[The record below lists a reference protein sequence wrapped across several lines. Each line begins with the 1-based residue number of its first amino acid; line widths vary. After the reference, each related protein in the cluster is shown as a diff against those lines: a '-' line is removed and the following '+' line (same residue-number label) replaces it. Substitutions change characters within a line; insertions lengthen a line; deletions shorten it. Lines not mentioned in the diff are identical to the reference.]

1 MTTKGPVHPQRDTFV
16 LSASL
21 GSSGTERQPLSVSA
35 CIIWNP
41 HCYHNC
47 EKCVVFLSS
56 VRLCKLHLPPH
67 MPLPFHIL
75 YNRSGCFPVI
85 MLVEQTVSLIYLG
98 KLSDLVESG
107 CLSSVKC
114 WVKKQA
120 LKNSRCPILTH
131 SFEPGRHR
139 QVNVSAHTHS
149 QERIQKLQCIQHI
162 NVTLYVN
169 FIT

>member
-1 MTTKGPVHPQRDTFV
+1 MTQLLLVML
-16 LSASL
+16 LS
-21 GSSGTERQPLSVSA
+21 
-35 CIIWNP
+35 NP
-41 HCYHNC
+41 ATDY
-47 EKCVVFLSS
+47 LSS
-56 VRLCKLHLPPH
+56 HFFHVAWYFCRVSGSANYIYPPH

-75 YNRSGCFPVI
+75 YNRCGCFPVI

-114 WVKKQA
+114 WVKKKKT

-149 QERIQKLQCIQHI
+149 QERIQKLQCFQHI